1 MASFILEKVV
11 FVHDHAAGHSHGGH
25 GEDHVITVQSFT
37 DTVEGDTTE
46 MKELPSKTEEG
57 SDGEKEGFVHNSD
70 VEEGRVEAKGDKN
83 KQKHH
88 DHDHHHEHDD
98 HEHHDHSHEQEDV
111 EVSLQEGA
119 DGTLP
124 SFYSLCS
131 TPLSHSFALA
141 HSQGTRLCWCGISSC
156 RKKMESTGTE
166 S

>member
-70 VEEGRVEAKGDKN
+70 VEEGRVGEKD

-88 DHDHHHEHDD
+88 DEHHDHHD
-98 HEHHDHSHEQEDV
+98 HEDHHHDHSHDQEEDV

-119 DGTLP
+119 DGTLLFVP
-124 SFYSLCS
+124 CAQPFSCS
-131 TPLSHSFALA
+131 RI